1 MAQMQNDRAQLKAT
15 YLSMLRMVSS
25 INFPIYI
32 MIALFS
38 KELIGLL
45 YGPQWEQASY
55 YLEILAIWGLIRS
68 IGNPVGSLVIA
79 VGRARLAFWWNIALL
94 VVTPLVFLVSTK
106 FAGLDGLVWSL
117 LVLHVLIFVAMWR
130 LMVYPLCGARFREY
144 LGELYPPL
152 LIAVISGTAAWFA
165 ARVLEYPLLRLATGS
180 VVFSFCYLL
189 LSHQFNRSWLYAM
202 RNLLTSR

>member
-180 VVFSFCYLL
+180 VVFSLCYLL